1 MHNLTIPLRL
11 KDILAAPS
19 ISSKDSRIRLDITQS
34 LILDA
39 IKRIYIA
46 SINSIFRDSNCYPNM
61 LSIHCLNIS

>member
-19 ISSKDSRIRLDITQS
+19 IFGKDSRIRLNIMRS
-34 LILDA
+34 LILDV

-46 SINSIFRDSNCYPNM
+46 GVNSIFRDSNCYSNM
-61 LSIHCLNIS
+61 PSMYCLNIS